1 MWDRIF
7 TSSLVAYSFSLVVFL
22 LGSYV
27 FDRDPMTMTGIAL
40 MGVAAVS
47 MGVSGLVL
55 VMNLKIRG

>member
-27 FDRDPMTMTGIAL
+27 FDHDPMTMTGIAL
-40 MGVAAVS
+40 MGATAVS
-47 MGVSGLVL
+47 MGVSGFVL
-55 VMNLKIRG
+55 VMNTKIRG